1 MHSLLLACAAVVLA
15 ENGRLKYLDKIVE
28 TFGKIV
34 SAARGEVIATITTAE
49 VNGAAW
55 RACRVFSLQS
65 MYAAQTKLQLGCP
78 LQAAEVML
86 REPTFPGLPVACI
99 LQSLLPRSKLPG
111 PVHPGRPRCW
121 TCKLCTAALRDGCPD
136 QSA

>member
-86 REPTFPGLPVACI
+86 CAYVSWVAG
-99 LQSLLPRSKLPG
+99 SL
-111 PVHPGRPRCW
+111 HPAKPAAQEQAAW
-121 TCKLCTAALRDGCPD
+121 TCASRKAAVLDM
-136 QSA
+136 